1 VRTKDVAGSF
11 AVDDKGNDK
20 KVFYEWMPTNKIP
33 LDAYIDKAKAKKISN
48 VDKMSTAETTE
59 GGILTMLKDHAI
71 DTTKFGTGTAKSLDQ
86 FVEEVRTGQSLMML
100 DAAKKKNLVR
110 VVEVVLL
117 RIYHGSGAN
126 KKYLVKTEEC
136 LPDGRSRGEVSQLC
150 GTKKSP
156 HESARQ
162 TVARLVKDRLNME
175 DTKVNFDWE
184 KTEFFEDEEFSP
196 SYPGVRTVYK
206 KEIYEGVVTTSD
218 AAVLAR
224 VGLQGK
230 ANDQKFIH
238 TCSKNYK
245 RSFVWFSESDCKKN
259 KVVKSAPATN
269 KDISA
274 LVQAPVGFSEE
285 ELSKFLQ
292 SNKVE
297 VKEEA
302 LKEFSDELVTGKS
315 QLVRQDG
322 KIVRLV
328 EVVIVELRRSDGQVL
343 VQAKEEANGA
353 TKANIRLP
361 AVKRRPDENVF
372 WAAKRV
378 LGKVL
383 KISENLVILDKEGV
397 LMEEKPPEMSKA
409 FNMPTIYRRLVIPAN
424 LQDVN

>member
-1 VRTKDVAGSF
+1 
-11 AVDDKGNDK
+11 
-20 KVFYEWMPTNKIP
+20 
-33 LDAYIDKAKAKKISN
+33 
-48 VDKMSTAETTE
+48 
-59 GGILTMLKDHAI
+59 
-71 DTTKFGTGTAKSLDQ
+71 
-86 FVEEVRTGQSLMML
+86 L
-100 DAAKKKNLVR
+100 DAAKKKCLVR

-117 RIYHGSGAN
+117 RIYEGSGAN
-126 KKYLVKTEEC
+126 KRYLVKTEEC

-156 HESARQ
+156 YESARQ

-175 DTKVNFDWE
+175 DAKVNFDWE
-184 KTEFFEDEEFSP
+184 KTEWFEDEEMSP

-230 ANDQKFIH
+230 DAKFQH

-245 RSFVWFSESDCKKN
+245 RSFAWFSEAQAKQKQ
-259 KVVKSAPATN
+259 VVMRAPASN

-285 ELSKFLQ
+285 ELQKFLQ

-315 QLVRQDG
+315 QLVRQGG

-328 EVVIVELRRSDGQVL
+328 EVVIVELRRSDGSVL
-343 VQAKEEANGA
+343 VQAKEESNATNA
-353 TKANIRLP
+353 TKAAIRLP

-383 KISENLVILDKEGV
+383 KISENIVILDREGV
-397 LMEEKPPEMSKA
+397 LLEEKPPEMSKV
-409 FNMPTIYRRLVIPAN
+409 FNLPTIYRRLVIPAS
-424 LQDVN
+424 LQDTN